1 MSVMSDPVRDYLERQ
16 GYAVYI
22 VEGGVEYLLT
32 SWEDMVL
39 SVQKGEALD
48 YNQYLKG
55 MDRRRMLEETLALIP
70 LYQQAWY
77 HRRVYEAD
85 EQIRQYLVTTEAP
98 ICGPALAAE
107 RGYTPERDWWYFHR
121 PRHMDASWPAGMA

>member
-16 GYAVYI
+16 GYAGYI

-39 SVQKGEALD
+39 AVQEGEAFD
-48 YNQYLKG
+48 YNHYVKG

-85 EQIRQYLVTTEAP
+85 QKIRQYLVATEAP
-98 ICGPALAAE
+98 ICGPAVAAE

-121 PRHMDASWPAGMA
+121 PRRTDASWPGAF